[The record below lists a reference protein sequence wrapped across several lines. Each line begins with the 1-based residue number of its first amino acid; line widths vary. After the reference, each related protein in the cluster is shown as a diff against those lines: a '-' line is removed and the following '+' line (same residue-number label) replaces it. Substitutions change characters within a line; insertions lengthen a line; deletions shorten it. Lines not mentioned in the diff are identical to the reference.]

1 MCIWFFMSIIC
12 IFWNVWLLYHKIKYS
27 IWLLKLRWIF
37 PSVWTCAL
45 MADYFARLIK
55 TWDKPFW
62 HAWPV
67 CSCLMHVFCGQCVI
81 WTKNT
86 IYLSKNKWLFFLIFL
101 AQFSPNTSTFRGA
114 ARPGKPK
121 KNGKWAERQIIH
133 IVDWCENITSLVI
146 QDRAASD
153 CMFFKHTTL
162 FVVGVDDESF
172 ICYGIYYWKH
182 FLKE

>member
-1 MCIWFFMSIIC
+1 MTTRSFISEYVNWNIFYVLQNVSLIFYVYNMHFFWI
-12 IFWNVWLLYHKIKYS
+12 VWRLYHKIKYS

-86 IYLSKNKWLFFLIFL
+86 IYLSINKLLFFWY
-101 AQFSPNTSTFRGA
+101 FSLSFRQTHQHFVELRDQGNRKKMANEPNV
-114 ARPGKPK
+114 K
-121 KNGKWAERQIIH
+121 
-133 IVDWCENITSLVI
+133 
-146 QDRAASD
+146 
-153 CMFFKHTTL
+153 
-162 FVVGVDDESF
+162 SF
-172 ICYGIYYWKH
+172 ILLIDVKTLPVWSFKIGQHRIVCFSSIQH
-182 FLKE
+182 FS